1 MFVHLGD
8 GNPVLY
14 GYAALGFRYTRHE
27 DRKYSPE
34 FLPFATCVTSGSL
47 SAADLGGIPTRLV
60 MSIRLA
66 GLPTLSTAS
75 SSLDNEDLA
84 AYPSC
89 PKGENRLEFEA
100 VSVFIALSPLTVVA

>member
-1 MFVHLGD
+1 
-8 GNPVLY
+8 
-14 GYAALGFRYTRHE
+14 
-27 DRKYSPE
+27 
-34 FLPFATCVTSGSL
+34 
-47 SAADLGGIPTRLV
+47 